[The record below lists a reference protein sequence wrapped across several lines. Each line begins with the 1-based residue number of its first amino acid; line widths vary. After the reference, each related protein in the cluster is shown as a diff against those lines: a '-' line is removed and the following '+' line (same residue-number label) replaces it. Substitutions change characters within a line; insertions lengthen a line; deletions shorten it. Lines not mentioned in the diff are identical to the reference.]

1 MCQGPARSAK
11 TRVIKEL
18 EMKRYLVISFLVVG
32 LAMGGVSSA
41 HPQGGID
48 MGVWVK
54 SANVAMDDLNNTIEA
69 DNLWIEGWA
78 LWYEF
83 IGIDVDPEYLEEIKS
98 GMEIGG
104 YLGIDITDMLA
115 LRFIGGY
122 FSKETSGGWYS
133 TDGIDEETV
142 TQKYKVSSYFGGI
155 EPEISFELGKA
166 TVCGRAG
173 LAYYLATL
181 NYDYSYEA
189 TFAPSESETLTFTGT
204 KLGYHAR
211 VAGQFAL
218 TERVEVE
225 ASIGYRST
233 GEIDVEGN
241 GSTAKLDFGGMFYGV
256 GISVDLA

>member
-1 MCQGPARSAK
+1 
-11 TRVIKEL
+11 
-18 EMKRYLVISFLVVG
+18 MKRYLVISFLVVG
-32 LAMGGVSSA
+32 LAMGGISSA
-41 HPQGGID
+41 YPQRGMD

-54 SANVAMDDLNNTIEA
+54 SANFAMDDLNNIIEA
-69 DNLWIEGWA
+69 DNLWIKGWA
-78 LWYEF
+78 LWYEL
-83 IGIDVDPEYLEEIKS
+83 IGIDVEPEYLEEIKS

-104 YLGIDITDMLA
+104 YVGIHITDTLV

-122 FSKETSGGWYS
+122 FSKETSGGWYA
-133 TDGIDEETV
+133 TDGIDEQTV

-173 LAYYLATL
+173 LAYYSATL
-181 NYDYSYEA
+181 KSDYSEEWNGVV
-189 TFAPSESETLTFTGT
+189 TDSDVLELTGGG
-204 KLGYHAR
+204 LGYHAR

-233 GEIDVEGN
+233 GEIDVEGD
-241 GSTAKLDFGGMFYGV
+241 GSTAKLDFGGTFYGA
-256 GISVDLA
+256 GISFQI

>member
-11 TRVIKEL
+11 ARVIKEL

-48 MGVWVK
+48 VGVWVK
-54 SANVAMDDLNNTIEA
+54 IANVAMDDLNEIIEA
-69 DNLWIEGWA
+69 DNDVIELVA
-78 LWYEF
+78 LAYEF
-83 IGIDVDPEYLEEIKS
+83 IGIDVEPEYLEEIKS

-115 LRFIGGY
+115 LRLIGGY
-122 FSKETSGGWYS
+122 FSKETSGGWYA

-142 TQKYKVSSYFGGI
+142 VLKYKASSYFGGI

-181 NYDYSYEA
+181 DDEWTYEY
-189 TFAPSESETLTFTGT
+189 TGDPTVTDTLKLTGGG
-204 KLGYHAR
+204 LGYHAR
-211 VAGQFAL
+211 VAGEFAL
-218 TERVEVE
+218 TERVKVE

-233 GEIDVEGN
+233 GEIDVEGD
-241 GSTAKLDFGGMFYGV
+241 GSTAKLDFGGTFYGA
-256 GISVDLA
+256 GISFQI